1 MQKFL
6 NLPGSEQKMKT
17 LKRRQQERD
26 VAAEKRTQK
35 PIIQFNSMEPKRNK
49 TSWQCY

>member
-26 VAAEKRTQK
+26 VAAEKTHTK
-35 PIIQFNSMEPKRNK
+35 TNYSIEPKRNK